1 MSVVGIIDIGT
12 NTVLCLKASIKKNNI
27 EFMADNR
34 YHYRAGKRLDNNGNI
49 SSDYKTGMKQ
59 ALKAAMSTLNDCTD
73 IKIVATEVLRK
84 PKDGQA
90 CAAEFAA
97 EIGQPIAI
105 IDSQYEAELS
115 FLGAT
120 SGVIKPDEKVA
131 VIDIGGGSSELAIGR
146 GDGLER
152 WSCVQLG
159 AVAISEAVGYEKSL
173 DEYLD
178 WARPVF
184 DRSDFASLLKTDMNR
199 MLIVGGSAVAVAAIL
214 VNLKEFQPEKIQ
226 GYIIRRDI
234 LGLLMENLANMSL
247 EKRAEIMPFDA
258 KRADIIVGGGAII
271 LVFMTKY
278 GFEAVEI
285 STKGLRH
292 GILLEHFAQL
302 NA

>member
-12 NTVLCLKASIKKNNI
+12 NTILCLRASVKKNNI
-27 EFMADNR
+27 EFLADTR
-34 YHYRAGKRLDNNGNI
+34 YHYRAGKRLDDSGNL
-49 SSDYKTGMKQ
+49 SSEYKAGMKQ
-59 ALKAAMSTLNDCTD
+59 ALKAAMSTLTDCID

-90 CAAEFAA
+90 CAAEFAT
-97 EIGQPIAI
+97 EIGRPITI
-105 IDSQYEAELS
+105 INSQTEAELS
-115 FLGAT
+115 FRGAT
-120 SGVIKPDEKVA
+120 FGIIKPDEKVA

-146 GDGLER
+146 DEKLER
-152 WSCVQLG
+152 WSGVQLG

-173 DEYLD
+173 DEYLSM
-178 WARPVF
+178 ATGVF
-184 DRSDFASLLKTDMNR
+184 DRSDFAFLLKSDINR

-214 VNLKEFQPEKIQ
+214 ANLKEFQPEKIQ
-226 GYIIRRDI
+226 DYIIRRDI
-234 LGLLMENLANMSL
+234 LGLLMENLATMTL
-247 EKRAEIMPFDA
+247 EKRRAIMPFDA

-271 LVFMTKY
+271 LAFMIKY